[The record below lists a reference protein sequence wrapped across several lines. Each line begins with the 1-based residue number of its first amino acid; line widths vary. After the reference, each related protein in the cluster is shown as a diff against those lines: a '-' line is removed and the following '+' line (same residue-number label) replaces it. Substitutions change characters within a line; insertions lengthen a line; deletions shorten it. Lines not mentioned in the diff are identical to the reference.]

1 MPRKIMDISLVEEN
15 KSDYT
20 FFKIDEDENEDNKT
34 LKALKQTYVTSN
46 YKNETILNLQKE
58 LKTNSS
64 EISKEIK
71 LDSYNKYNNALD
83 LATRHYITKA
93 VEFIEEAFKLNPK
106 DPDIL
111 NLKGLLFDPI
121 VKNNPIALQILG
133 ICSTQ
138 VNAMAIMSCL
148 ENM

>member
-1 MPRKIMDISLVEEN
+1 MDISLVEEN

-111 NLKGLLFDPI
+111 NLKGLLYLLKCDFS
-121 VKNNPIALQILG
+121 KAFE
-133 ICSTQ
+133 SFYK

>member
-1 MPRKIMDISLVEEN
+1 MDISLVEEN

-58 LKTNSS
+58 LKTKSS

-71 LDSYNKYNNALD
+71 FQ
-83 LATRHYITKA
+83 RRG
-93 VEFIEEAFKLNPK
+93 
-106 DPDIL
+106 
-111 NLKGLLFDPI
+111 KG
-121 VKNNPIALQILG
+121 K
-133 ICSTQ
+133 
-138 VNAMAIMSCL
+138 
-148 ENM
+148 